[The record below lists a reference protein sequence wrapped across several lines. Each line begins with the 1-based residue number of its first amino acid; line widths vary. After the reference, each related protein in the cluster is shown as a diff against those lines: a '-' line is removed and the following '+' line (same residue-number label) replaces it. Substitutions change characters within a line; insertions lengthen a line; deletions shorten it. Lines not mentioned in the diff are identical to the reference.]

1 MRVWAVITQ
10 KGGSGKTTMA
20 LHLAIIAQQSGLK
33 TVIVDADPQQSA
45 LKWAVIRNQAKPVV
59 VPCVAADLR
68 RLLPRLERD
77 GVDLALIDTSPRA
90 SRDTI
95 DIAAHADLIIL
106 PARPSIL
113 DLPAVEDTLRLIGSS
128 GDLDRVAIVLNAVPP
143 QTDEGDQAAAILG
156 KLGSLL
162 PERIGERVDYRK
174 ALTAGRGIT
183 EFAPSDRAAKEMK
196 ALYAALERR
205 QNAAS

>member
-1 MRVWAVITQ
+1 MRTWAVITQ

-20 LHLAIIAQQSGLK
+20 LHLAVIAQQSGLK

-156 KLGSLL
+156 KLGPLL

-183 EFAPSDRAAKEMK
+183 EFAPSSRAAKEMM
-196 ALYAALERR
+196 ALYAAFERR
-205 QNAAS
+205 QKAPS